1 MGDGASDPALR
12 ALRRWALEQQPAA
25 PADWIAAIDRFA
37 AHSPVGRWR
46 ALPGPTGE
54 ANLYMM
60 APRDAVLC
68 LAEDDGDRLI
78 QLAAVLAVGSR
89 ALWPAATRDAWQR
102 LPEEARERT
111 ALVDDWTRPQ
121 VAFDAVLHH
130 GSADALREVLQSI
143 AARPGP
149 IVGVTAL
156 AVGDMAITLERLV
169 VERSLSINTAA
180 AGGNASL
187 MTMG

>member
-1 MGDGASDPALR
+1 
-12 ALRRWALEQQPAA
+12 
-25 PADWIAAIDRFA
+25 
-37 AHSPVGRWR
+37 
-46 ALPGPTGE
+46 
-54 ANLYMM
+54 
-60 APRDAVLC
+60 VLC
-68 LAEDDGDRLI
+68 LAGDDGDRLI

-89 ALWPAATRDAWQR
+89 ALWPSSAGPAWQR
-102 LPEEARERT
+102 LPEEARDRVV
-111 ALVDDWTRPQ
+111 LVDDWTGPQ
-121 VAFDAVLHH
+121 IAFDAVLHH
-130 GSADALREVLQSI
+130 GSRDELLQVLRKV

-156 AVGDMAITLERLV
+156 EVGDMAIPLERLV